1 MDDAEGSKTH
11 DEPKFSG
18 NNAAQCI
25 AGEARIAPDAK
36 CAESGDINAPPD
48 ARLASSR
55 MTAVHDEFE
64 IGGIGGII
72 MPRDGGDVRTPSV
85 PAGGGTRWEKQT

>member
-1 MDDAEGSKTH
+1 
-11 DEPKFSG
+11 
-18 NNAAQCI
+18 
-25 AGEARIAPDAK
+25 
-36 CAESGDINAPPD
+36 
-48 ARLASSR
+48 

-72 MPRDGGDVRTPSV
+72 MPRDGGDFRTPSV